1 MASASPSPDSTTV
14 SDHHRK
20 VVASLPPPPSPDIGE
35 RPTHARF
42 LVSDA
47 EAGLL
52 IGKAGSAVRAVE
64 ARSGAR
70 IMFSAQG
77 QHLPGTECRVLL
89 VSGLFRTVM
98 DAAELILEKLVCH
111 CQGDSVTDGGAQA
124 SVVLVVPDAC
134 CGALIGKGGQVI
146 KSLAQESNAGI
157 NISPRDICYGQHD
170 RLVTITGQLD
180 NQLQAIF
187 FILSELLDVI
197 HYSCSDAGV
206 NFSSY
211 PVSPVGC
218 EDGYVKRYN
227 SKPTTSPRSSVN
239 NSDEQESLTI
249 TVADKHVGAIVGR
262 AGRTIKEIEQVTG
275 AFIRISGKG
284 DIIHGTN
291 DSRKVVIRGTLEAL
305 NAAEAMIMQLVCDT
319 GRQLDGG
326 DRKPLEQPNTSMRSP
341 DNSNDT
347 SVPDKHVS
355 TVIGQAGTHHD
366 RLSDAELEKFGPY
379 FPHLVDKFIDAIAK
393 DVKEKSNDD
402 MDYKRGYQQQ
412 TIEYANSALK
422 RYNCAN
428 NKTAGD
434 YELVEA
440 ICSCGIMDTKG
451 VYGHANFTARNNSNS
466 KVDFFFA
473 ELFWDSKKDS
483 LVTTCV
489 VSLEE
494 EERVG
499 GFRGMEGINYRDGM
513 NIRVDPQHCYAC
525 RADLKHPVDGGL
537 YEIGHKAMSECYGYD
552 S

>member
-1 MASASPSPDSTTV
+1 MPGSWSPTQRRGSSSAPSAPWRPAPGPESCSPPKASTSPAPN
-14 SDHHRK
+14 
-20 VVASLPPPPSPDIGE
+20 
-35 RPTHARF
+35 
-42 LVSDA
+42 
-47 EAGLL
+47 
-52 IGKAGSAVRAVE
+52 AGSSSSPASSAPSWTPQSSSSRNSS
-64 ARSGAR
+64 AR
-70 IMFSAQG
+70 
-77 QHLPGTECRVLL
+77 
-89 VSGLFRTVM
+89 
-98 DAAELILEKLVCH
+98 
-111 CQGDSVTDGGAQA
+111 VTA
-124 SVVLVVPDAC
+124 SVLVVPDAC
-134 CGALIGKGGQVI
+134 CGTLIGKGGQVI

-187 FILSELLDVI
+187 LILSELLDVV

-227 SKPTTSPRSSVN
+227 SKPTTSLRSSVN

-275 AFIRISGKG
+275 ALIRISGKG

-291 DSRKVVIRGTLEAL
+291 DRKVVIRGTLEAL
-305 NAAEAMIMQLVCDT
+305 NAAEAMIMQLVCDAD
-319 GRQLDGG
+319 RQLDGG

-366 RLSDAELEKFGPY
+366 RLSEAELEKFGPY

-422 RYNCAN
+422 QYNCAN
-428 NKTAGD
+428 NKTAD

>member
-1 MASASPSPDSTTV
+1 MASASPSPDSTAV

-20 VVASLPPPPSPDIGE
+20 AVASLPPPPSPDIGE

-47 EAGLL
+47 EAGLV
-52 IGKAGSAVRAVE
+52 IGTVRAVE

-89 VSGLFRTVM
+89 VSSLFRTVM
-98 DAAELILEKLVCH
+98 DAAELILEKLVCQSSNPLL
-111 CQGDSVTDGGAQA
+111 CSARRVTA
-124 SVVLVVPDAC
+124 SVLVVPDAC
-134 CGALIGKGGQVI
+134 CGTLIGKGGQVI

-187 FILSELLDVI
+187 LILSELLDVV

-227 SKPTTSPRSSVN
+227 SKPTTSLRSSVN

-275 AFIRISGKG
+275 ALIRISGKG

-291 DSRKVVIRGTLEAL
+291 DRKVVIRGTLEAL
-305 NAAEAMIMQLVCDT
+305 NAAEAMIMQLVCDAD
-319 GRQLDGG
+319 RQLDGG

-366 RLSDAELEKFGPY
+366 RLSEAELEKFGPY

-422 RYNCAN
+422 QYNCAN
-428 NKTAGD
+428 NKTAD